1 MYKLSDETKK
11 HLSETIGI
19 PYEQLIQMDDEE
31 ITAYI
36 EQKNGSKLTYS
47 KPKMHGSG
55 DDSVLLDRGR
65 IRTMEDV
72 NKELDKI
79 TRPSIFER
87 LKNFLTQKRNVNFIN
102 VTEDTLEK

>member
-36 EQKNGSKLTYS
+36 EQKNGKKLTYGE
-47 KPKMHGSG
+47 PRILGSG

-65 IRTMEDV
+65 IRTIEDV
-72 NKELDKI
+72 EKEMDKI

-87 LKNFLTQKRNVNFIN
+87 LKNFLTQKKNIN
-102 VTEDTLEK
+102 NINDNKNTLEK